1 MTKQADSKNLNY
13 LREKDSRLVR
23 GIFKNFET
31 PGGEV
36 RFVYRKYKGEEIKK
50 YVLRDGETYSIPLGV
65 AKHLNNNC
73 NYPVHAY
80 TTNEEGIPTM
90 RVGKR
95 VNRFGFQSLEFMGL
109 DDLNPNPQQNVI
121 VTAEPLVQNAL

>member
-13 LREKDSRLVR
+13 LRDKDARLVR

-36 RFVYRKYKGEEIKK
+36 RFVYRKHKGEEIKK
-50 YVLRDGETYSIPLGV
+50 YILRDGETYSIPLGV

-73 NYPVHAY
+73 QYPVHAY
-80 TTNEEGIPTM
+80 AMNEEGVPTM
-90 RVGKR
+90 RIGKR

-109 DDLNPNPQQNVI
+109 DDLNPNPQQVI
-121 VTAEPLVQNAL
+121 VTAEPLVSL

>member
-80 TTNEEGIPTM
+80 TTNEEGVPTM

>member
-80 TTNEEGIPTM
+80 TTNEAGIPTM